1 MQVIPER
8 YVLKCVQWEIG
19 DKIVEQHCSL
29 SLSRSAVG
37 WALECAGRVRWYLCP
52 GFAPSVPHSVRP
64 VLHHFSFFKLS
75 QLCPKALSLRQ

>member
-8 YVLKCVQWEIG
+8 DVLKCVQW

-37 WALECAGRVRWYLCP
+37 WALECAGRV
-52 GFAPSVPHSVRP
+52 
-64 VLHHFSFFKLS
+64 K
-75 QLCPKALSLRQ
+75 